1 MRAACYLRVS
11 TEEQARHGISL
22 EAQKADLETF
32 CKDNRY
38 TVVDFYADEG
48 ISARKPAIKRP
59 ALQRLLAD
67 VEQGKIDLILF
78 TKLDRWTRNVREYH
92 KCQEVLERHNVPW
105 KATQEDYETQTA
117 AGRFKVNIM
126 LAVAEDEADRTSE
139 RIKFVFEQKRQKKE
153 PLTGNCPTGYKLLG
167 KRIVKDDNSE
177 AVQAFFDVYLDT
189 LSITEARTAAAE
201 KGLPIQYQLARKMLR
216 SPCYYGEYYGVKDM
230 AEPYIT
236 ETQFE
241 KIQAAFP
248 RRIKANQKYFYV
260 FSGLVFCGE
269 CGRRMGGK
277 SSRHNSQYYNCVYAY
292 VKDGC
297 SNHANYSE
305 RTLENL
311 LLKRIESVLSNAE
324 PQVSND
330 TAKDINEQI
339 DGLKLKIGKLTDLY
353 INGIIDLDEA
363 KLRKARYETEINDL
377 RRKLPHERLNLDVGW
392 REMYDTLTPKERR
405 SFWRLAI
412 DRVVIHADRSV
423 DIKLR

>member
-1 MRAACYLRVS
+1 MRVACYIRVS
-11 TEEQARHGISL
+11 TDEQARHGISL
-22 EAQKADLETF
+22 EAQKADLEAF

-38 TVVDFYADEG
+38 AVVGFYADEG
-48 ISARKPAIKRP
+48 ISARKAAIKRP

-67 VEQGKIDLILF
+67 VEKGEIELIIF

-105 KATQEDYETQTA
+105 RATQEDYETQTA

-167 KRIVKDDNSE
+167 KRIVKDDNAE
-177 AVQAFFDVYLDT
+177 AVQAFFDVYLNT

-230 AEPYIT
+230 TEPYIT

-248 RRIKANQKYFYV
+248 RRIKANQKHFYIL
-260 FSGLVFCGE
+260 SGLVVCGE

-277 SSRHNSQYYNCVYAY
+277 TSRHNKQYYNCVNAY
-292 VKDGC
+292 TNSCC
-297 SNHANYSE
+297 SNHANYAESVLE
-305 RTLENL
+305 RTLLE
-311 LLKRIESVLSNAE
+311 RIESVLHDAE

-330 TAKDINEQI
+330 TANEINEQI
-339 DGLKLKIGKLTDLY
+339 DGLKLKIDKLTDLY
-353 INGIIDLDEA
+353 INGIIDLGEA
-363 KLRKARYETEINDL
+363 KLRKARYETEIASL
-377 RRKLPHERLNLDVGW
+377 RQKLPQERISLDVGW
-392 REMYDTLTPKERR
+392 REMYDTLTQKERR

-412 DRVVIHADRSV
+412 DRIVIHADRSV